1 MLVSAAWRS
10 IGQGDGKF
18 GRRDSD
24 PFREGM
30 GLVLIRK
37 GMSTLG
43 GRGGGPSS
51 STASWT
57 WFLTWSV
64 TAPFCASLRNVVWL
78 GEVRIASGLAAGVVE
93 AGQRWTLQ

>member
-43 GRGGGPSS
+43 GRCGGPSS
-51 STASWT
+51 STTSWT

-64 TAPFCASLRNVVWL
+64 TAPLLC
-78 GEVRIASGLAAGVVE
+78 IAQERGSAG
-93 AGQRWTLQ
+93 